1 MKWRPAKH
9 SVSVARKM
17 TIVNE
22 LGLHAR
28 PAAEFVRLANSFR
41 SALWI
46 VKDGKRFSAT
56 SLIDILRA
64 ELDCGVTAILEGEG
78 EDAETAVERLIQ
90 LLPEFREQEKRQ
102 VRS

>member
-1 MKWRPAKH
+1 MKWRPAKQ
-9 SVSVARKM
+9 SVSVAREI

-64 ELDCGVTAILEGEG
+64 ELDFGVTAILEAEG
-78 EDAETAVERLIQ
+78 EDAETAVERLVQ
-90 LLPEFREQEKRQ
+90 LLPEFREREKT
-102 VRS
+102 